1 MLMISECLRALG
13 ASRLIVPQYFRCVTS
28 PGFNS
33 EGEARKK

>member
-1 MLMISECLRALG
+1 MLSVCLSALG
-13 ASRLIVPQYFRCVTS
+13 ASGLIVLQYFRCVTL